1 MGNWVPVQSI
11 AQPVGGKATYQRRV
25 GSGEHA
31 LSGEGSHLLAALQG
45 GPRAGQAKGTQ
56 GRGASHQFIHLMP

>member
-25 GSGEHA
+25 GSREHA
-31 LSGEGSHLLAALQG
+31 LPGEGSRLLAALQG
-45 GPRAGQAKGTQ
+45 GPRAGRAKGTQ
-56 GRGASHQFIHLMP
+56 GRGASRQFIHLMP